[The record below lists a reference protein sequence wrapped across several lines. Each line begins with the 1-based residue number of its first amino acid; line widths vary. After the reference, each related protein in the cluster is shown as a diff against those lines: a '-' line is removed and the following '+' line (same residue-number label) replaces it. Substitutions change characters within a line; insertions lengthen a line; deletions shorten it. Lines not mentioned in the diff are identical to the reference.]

1 MPLNVDHAGWKERLL
16 REERIHQMMSASMI
30 GKEGDW
36 PFAKDDSIPP
46 LHDIH
51 NSPLAFLPREA
62 SQRAPIGGLLRS
74 ESAPGP
80 LGAGSEAG
88 SRRASRAPTG
98 ASGYGSRAGGR
109 SAASGRS
116 AAPSGS
122 ACESIREEIEK
133 TVKDQVAKALAGGAR
148 TPLQGA
154 PTRRKRLE
162 DLLRLAGGQV
172 VKPPAAKAAGPARA
186 LAAAA

>member
-36 PFAKDDSIPP
+36 PFAKDPDDSIPP

-51 NSPLAFLPREA
+51 NSPLAFLPREGPGWEHRPPPA
-62 SQRAPIGGLLRS
+62 DLPI
-74 ESAPGP
+74 GP

-109 SAASGRS
+109 SAASGRRARRPRAPRAS
-116 AAPSGS
+116 PSG
-122 ACESIREEIEK
+122 
-133 TVKDQVAKALAGGAR
+133 
-148 TPLQGA
+148 
-154 PTRRKRLE
+154 KRL
-162 DLLRLAGGQV
+162 RR
-172 VKPPAAKAAGPARA
+172 P
-186 LAAAA
+186 